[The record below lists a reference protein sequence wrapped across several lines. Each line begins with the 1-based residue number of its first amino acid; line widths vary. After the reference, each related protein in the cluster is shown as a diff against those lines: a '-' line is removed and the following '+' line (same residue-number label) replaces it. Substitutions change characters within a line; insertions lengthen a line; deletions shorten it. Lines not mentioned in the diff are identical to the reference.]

1 MNEKA
6 QLIAKDFA
14 EKMAGHLPDDK
25 IKAAVDKINTTTTS
39 YPATGSVVLAIFYV
53 KPYVIVTGGKRF
65 DGNGGGIG
73 AAGGGAWWGD
83 VYTDDIERLYRD
95 TVSFQVTVAVAY
107 ASVVFFDG
115 NSNNLGNFQAGG
127 ITTGVFAGGGS
138 GGWSAQ

>member
-25 IKAAVDKINTTTTS
+25 IKAAVDKIKTTTTS
-39 YPATGSVVLAIFYV
+39 YPATGSVVLG
-53 KPYVIVTGGKRF
+53 KLYVIITDGKRF
-65 DGNGGGIG
+65 DGKIG
-73 AAGGGAWWGD
+73 SAGGGAFGGD

-95 TVSFQVTVAVAY
+95 TVGFQITAGVAY
-107 ASVVFFDG
+107 ASVVFFDS
-115 NSNNLGNFQAGG
+115 NSNYLGNFQGAGTGGFAGG
-127 ITTGVFAGGGS
+127 FAGGGS

>member
-39 YPATGSVVLAIFYV
+39 YPAQLELLSSRSFYV
-53 KPYVIVTGGKRF
+53 IITGGKRF
-65 DGNGGGIG
+65 DGNVGP
-73 AAGGGAWWGD
+73 AGGGAGWGD

-95 TVSFQVTVAVAY
+95 TVGFQITVALVY

-115 NSNNLGNFQAGG
+115 NSNYLGNFQGG
-127 ITTGVFAGGGS
+127 GMATGGFRGGGS